1 MMTESRRLRGSHSVS
16 VVTAYVMVGLGS
28 LIMLA
33 PFYFMFVFATHTKSE
48 IFTLPPPLWPGT
60 AFFENL
66 KILTEKIHFWNSLG
80 WSLYIAL
87 ASTALTLIFCSM
99 GGYAFAMF
107 EFKFK
112 KPLFLLVMGTML
124 IPSFLGMIPTFM
136 IMDVLG
142 WIDQPHALFIPG
154 AASAFGIFL
163 MRQFVLTSIPRELIE
178 AARMDGCSELGIYA
192 RIVLPLLQPAL
203 GTLGLIT
210 FIASWNNFIGPLVVM
225 RSPEMYTLPLALR
238 SMQSPV
244 DTEWGALMAGSAIA
258 TVPLLILF
266 AFSSK
271 RLIEGLTSGAV
282 K

>member
-1 MMTESRRLRGSHSVS
+1 MMAESRRLSGNHSVS
-16 VVTAYVMVGLGS
+16 VLTAYAMVGLGS

-33 PFYFMFVFATHTKSE
+33 PFYFMFVFATHSKTE

-66 KILTEKIHFWNSLG
+66 KILSEKIHFWKSLG

-258 TVPLLILF
+258 TIPLLILF